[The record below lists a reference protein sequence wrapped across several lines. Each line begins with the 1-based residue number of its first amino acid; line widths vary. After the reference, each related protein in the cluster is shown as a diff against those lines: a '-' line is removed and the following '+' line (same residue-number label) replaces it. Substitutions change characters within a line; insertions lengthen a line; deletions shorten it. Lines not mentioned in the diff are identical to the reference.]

1 MIFFKVTRLRND
13 TDRIRDGIVQ
23 IFYKIRQQI
32 EFGIIKK
39 RLSSC
44 EIKSRRF
51 CNCKCTKNEN

>member
-32 EFGIIKK
+32 EFEIKK
-39 RLSSC
+39 HLSSC